1 LDKLTAAVIQRSE
14 CCKMIIKACQ
24 LQPIRW

>member
-1 LDKLTAAVIQRSE
+1 
-14 CCKMIIKACQ
+14 MIIKACQ